1 MIKGQGTRNKGQVHC
16 ALRITHYALLFAL
29 FVAEMSFYHL
39 PKILHEILG
48 VAMAAAII
56 LHVAINRRRFASLL
70 KKLTPRK
77 FFNAATDF
85 ALTICAAIILIS
97 GVFMSNYLFAELVS
111 FELRRNMTFHQLH
124 VAAPYAMLILIG
136 VHIGLHWRELRQR
149 ILNLFGLEEIFRTK
163 IIAHYALRIAH
174 CLLSLFG
181 VAGLYLNRVGDRI
194 LMKHIFA
201 TPATE
206 LPAAVFALLTIGGV
220 IFFATITFLL
230 DEKIFRRGR
239 D

>member
-1 MIKGQGTRNKGQVHC
+1 MRNLLLD
-16 ALRITHYALLFAL
+16 AILFAL

-39 PKILHEILG
+39 PAILHEILG
-48 VAMAAAII
+48 VAMAVAII

-85 ALTICAAIILIS
+85 ALTICAAVILIS

-111 FELRRNMTFHQLH
+111 FELRRNMTLHQLH
-124 VAAPYAMLILIG
+124 VAAPYLLLILIG
-136 VHIGLHWRELRQR
+136 VHIGLHWCELRQR
-149 ILNLFGLEEIFRTK
+149 VLNLFGLEEIYQRRQIFFRAAAV
-163 IIAHYALRIAH
+163 I
-174 CLLSLFG
+174 LSAVGL
-181 VAGLYLNRVGDRI
+181 AGFYLNRVGDRL

-206 LPAAVFALLTIGGV
+206 LPALIFALLTIGGV
-220 IFFATITFLL
+220 IFFATITFLF
-230 DEKIFRRGR
+230 DENFRRGR